1 MNELRD
7 RLMLL
12 EVCQLIGTPHLLP
25 LLRERAEATEMLLRV
40 KGAAGAGDPTAL
52 AMMGGGGAGAT
63 PARRLEMEAPPSSV
77 EVGEALRVE
86 VHRGD
91 ASARHSLCVACV
103 CTCDGTSGVTGRT
116 PGREQQVYARQRVN
130 VMMHCHGRVY
140 VPERAVHARKRAGRG
155 PRGGT
160 ER

>member
-1 MNELRD
+1 MHTRSPTAHPALPPSLQVNELRD

-52 AMMGGGGAGAT
+52 AMMGGGAGAT

-86 VHRGD
+86 AARGERL
-91 ASARHSLCVACV
+91 APMAAEILAQLVELRVSTAGARRRRS
-103 CTCDGTSGVTGRT
+103 
-116 PGREQQVYARQRVN
+116 
-130 VMMHCHGRVY
+130 
-140 VPERAVHARKRAGRG
+140 
-155 PRGGT
+155 
-160 ER
+160 

>member
-1 MNELRD
+1 MHTRSPTAHPALPPSVQVNELRD

-77 EVGEALRVE
+77 EVGEALLIDNTRV
-86 VHRGD
+86 
-91 ASARHSLCVACV
+91 L
-103 CTCDGTSGVTGRT
+103 
-116 PGREQQVYARQRVN
+116 
-130 VMMHCHGRVY
+130 HGRHAFTGHRNMLGCYMTTDDWQSKLRVL
-140 VPERAVHARKRAGRG
+140 ERRAAARARAAHQRAAQTSAA
-155 PRGGT
+155 PP
-160 ER
+160 